1 MFNFYFINVHRFLVL
16 VFLLI
21 TGNLLAQSKNDLR
34 EVVERLTLD
43 STRIS
48 LELEQSKVKGDSLS
62 KFNEFLKGDLADCN
76 KRISGLLSQNDS
88 LVSDFQSR
96 TEAIILLR
104 DSFIREL
111 RKAQYV
117 NKALQ
122 KEIDSIL
129 IFQSFI
135 NWEIKQV
142 ELQFYVRGVE
152 FDSDG
157 KMLIS
162 LGALDNSYGIEGCD
176 NLSGLDRV
184 GDLLLQDCLP
194 ITIESLQSDNGENE
208 RYANWDNTA
217 VFDVT
222 LDIQQGRFP
231 VKLGSGVGES
241 SVYYQSVKCTNLT
254 EIEFN
259 HELSEP

>member
-34 EVVERLTLD
+34 EVVDRLTLD
-43 STRIS
+43 STRLSI
-48 LELEQSKVKGDSLS
+48 ELEQSVVKGDSLS
-62 KFNEFLKGDLADCN
+62 QIVNSLNRELADC
-76 KRISGLLSQNDS
+76 KQQISGLLTQNDS
-88 LVSDFQSR
+88 LVSDFQSK
-96 TEAIILLR
+96 TERSSHLNDSLTKALR
-104 DSFIREL
+104 SSQNDNR
-111 RKAQYV
+111 
-117 NKALQ
+117 ALQ

-129 IFQSFI
+129 IFQAFV

-142 ELQFYVRGVE
+142 QLQLFVRGVE
-152 FDSDG
+152 LISDG

-162 LGALDNSYGIEGCD
+162 LGALENSYGIEGCD
-176 NLSGLDRV
+176 NLDGLDPV